1 MAVSASG
8 PASPSRQKPGVS
20 SLATSSLMAIHVLSI
35 ARTHGYCSVSRGEAG
50 PRPLPWGDRRERG
63 DKLELLLSL
72 QETLVSPAAAKVIGS
87 MVQFR
92 LVQLIKTA
100 KKLMEQSVRVAQE
113 GVLTVGDVHEAMNML
128 KMPPLLS
135 YCGPSTYRFVTSPQ
149 AGGLSENLH
158 LIRRETLRPFEG
170 PSALSFSS
178 SPPSAVVSGTEA
190 SASASAAATVEGM
203 HAFSRQSGEKAVG
216 FSPVDASGSSRL
228 INLIYADLKLPAPRD
243 EALGIHWMA
252 VAGSV
257 PRIPQNVFVS
267 SACKDPRDARRQ
279 RRAEE
284 DGNPHAS
291 LALQLF
297 EAERKR
303 AKRRRSAG
311 DTRPDRGGEEDGDRR
326 EERLRGHTRE
336 RRTRVTFSRG
346 DEGDDSSGRS
356 SEESAEETERMT
368 ATWPL
373 RLERILVA
381 PRLCHALGKEHQQF
395 LQAVRDTLQAA
406 VEEKHGVDYERNL
419 RKMLK
424 IVSSIPGL
432 EQLLPCLARF
442 FAVELAA
449 CLHLPHRATPL
460 LRLAEAI
467 LANPHLPLHS
477 HVHQFLLP
485 LLECLLRPLPL
496 AASPSAALLPF
507 TPQQLELRRKAAHL
521 LGAFL
526 CRARAQREQMESVEA
541 AVLLQLKRHLLH
553 PQSSLETV
561 LGAVWGILGL
571 GRPATLLLLLPVLPL
586 LLHTLE
592 RARSVG
598 DLEVVATSA
607 ALRLATQRDERQAS
621 AAADRVDSSGVFF
634 AGPCSLKSA
643 DASALQQQQSLAALR
658 MLLIDTLLQTLLS
671 CVYDELSLQLTA
683 ATTGSAAFLLPG
695 EGTAKSLG
703 VSASALLQLMQVLYD
718 DSRSLS
724 DSYTPV
730 VSAAFQRACAAPRV
744 SRAAPPAS
752 PCLPEAPETA
762 AGTPLEPER
771 KFPLSSRSSPSSC
784 LSSSVERKE
793 VGEFVVNCVLP
804 SLHAME
810 ASLDAQRRGGRA
822 AGPREAGD
830 REGRQTGETKRL
842 HERVDRDLNRDAG
855 YLLTWS
861 I

>member
-1 MAVSASG
+1 MAVSAAG
-8 PASPSRQKPGVS
+8 PASPSRQRPGVS
-20 SLATSSLMAIHVLSI
+20 SLATSSLMAVHVLSI
-35 ARTHGYCSVSRGEAG
+35 ARTHGYCSVSRGEGG

-100 KKLMEQSVRVAQE
+100 KKLMQQSVRVAQE
-113 GVLTVGDVHEAMNML
+113 GVLTVGDVHEAMSML

-135 YCGPSTYRFVTSPQ
+135 YSGPSTYRFVTSPQ
-149 AGGLSENLH
+149 AGGLRENLH

-170 PSALSFSS
+170 PSALCFSS
-178 SPPSAVVSGTEA
+178 SPPSAVDSATEA

-203 HAFSRQSGEKAVG
+203 HAFSRQNGEKAVG
-216 FSPVDASGSSRL
+216 FSPVGASSSSRL

-243 EALGIHWMA
+243 EALAIHWMA
-252 VAGSV
+252 VAGSI

-267 SACKDPRDARRQ
+267 SPRDARRP
-279 RRAEE
+279 RKAEE
-284 DGNPHAS
+284 GENPHAS

-311 DTRPDRGGEEDGDRR
+311 DKRPDRGGEEDGDRR
-326 EERLRGHTRE
+326 EERLWGRTRE
-336 RRTRVTFSRG
+336 RKTRVTFSRG
-346 DEGDDSSGRS
+346 DEGDDSSERS
-356 SEESAEETERMT
+356 SEESAEETERMP

-442 FAVELAA
+442 FAVELGAS
-449 CLHLPHRATPL
+449 LHLPHRATPL

-467 LANPHLPLHS
+467 LANHHLPLHS

-507 TPQQLELRRKAAHL
+507 TPQQLELRRKAAYL

-561 LGAVWGILGL
+561 LGAVWGILAL

-592 RARSVG
+592 RARSFG
-598 DLEVVATSA
+598 ELEVVATSA
-607 ALRLATQRDERQAS
+607 ARRLATQRDERQAS
-621 AAADRVDSSGVFF
+621 AAADRADPSGVF

-730 VSAAFQRACAAPRV
+730 VAAAFQRACAAPRLPPP
-744 SRAAPPAS
+744 APPAS

-762 AGTPLEPER
+762 AGAPWEPER
-771 KFPLSSRSSPSSC
+771 KLPLAS
-784 LSSSVERKE
+784 LSSSSSLPSSLERKE
-793 VGEFVVNCVLP
+793 VGEFVINCVLP

-810 ASLDAQRRGGRA
+810 ASLDAQRSGGRA
-822 AGPREAGD
+822 AGPREAGE
-830 REGRQTGETKRL
+830 REGRQKTGETKRL
-842 HERVDRDLNRDAG
+842 HERIDRDLTRDAS